1 MKEIFEGLA
10 GKLAGVWKS
19 VFVAHAKICIIT
31 GAVAVSGTAATVT
44 GVEYTKHN
52 NSKNVVQAQETEQET
67 DSDTSRLDKLNK
79 ILSETQKETEG
90 GTEAETEENSD
101 SAEELESLM
110 EEALS
115 SDDTTSE
122 ELSQIIE
129 AVADSGAVPVV
140 VKDMEE
146 LDIVEDNSSEPS
158 REDAEV
164 ADSGSEDTSSSDQIY
179 EVNQLVYGIDV
190 SRWQGDIDWSKV
202 AADGITFAMIKCGGG
217 DDGLYE
223 DRKFKQN
230 IQGALANG
238 IQVGIYFYSGATDAK
253 TAYDEAS
260 FCINLIKD
268 YQITYPVAFDWELNS
283 GDYDEV
289 TQACETFCNVVKS
302 YGYQPMVYTN
312 RNRWYSSFDGEKL
325 ANKFKVWM
333 ACYWS
338 EYYYTSTRW
347 KYGDDLASF
356 KWHYDMWQYG
366 VTDTVDGIDG
376 YVDMNIAFFGYAN
389 YKVNGAQDAA
399 LTVTN
404 TNITRYLGHDSGKLN
419 AEVDFMAGVKGV
431 NSIGYE
437 MDVDY
442 DIIDSSG
449 NSVDEE
455 DALSQPG
462 RYTVRYSFKDPK
474 SGNISKDAVLN
485 IVDVT
490 AKLVTP
496 DINVQAD
503 ASGRLPAGFSFV
515 NGVSGTNSLYENATL
530 TQYEVVRKNIATGEE
545 TTMSPEQALANVYG
559 AKNYTY
565 SVVYYFDVPK
575 DGTVKQTA
583 QMTVVVKESETEKE
597 TQKETES
604 ESQQE
609 TESESQKQTES
620 VSESQAE
627 TKGLSAASKKQSTSE
642 ETTFNNK

>member
-1 MKEIFEGLA
+1 MKGFIEGLA
-10 GKLAGVWKS
+10 GKLAVVWKS

-44 GVEYTKHN
+44 GVEYVKHN
-52 NSKNVVQAQETEQET
+52 NTKNVVQAQETEHESET
-67 DSDTSRLDKLNK
+67 ETESERLDKLNK
-79 ILSETQKETEG
+79 ILAETQEET
-90 GTEAETEENSD
+90 AEEES
-101 SAEELESLM
+101 SSVEELESLM

-122 ELSQIIE
+122 ELNQIIE
-129 AVADSGAVPVV
+129 AVADSGAGPVA
-140 VKDMEE
+140 VKDIEE
-146 LDIVEDNSSEPS
+146 LEVVEDNSSEPS

-164 ADSGSEDTSSSDQIY
+164 SDSGTEDTSSSDQIY

-268 YQITYPVAFDWELNS
+268 YQITYPVAFDWELKT
-283 GDYDEV
+283 GDYDQV

-302 YGYQPMVYTN
+302 YGYQPMVYSN
-312 RNRWYSSFDGEKL
+312 RNRWYDNFDGEKL
-325 ANKFKVWM
+325 AGKFKVWM

-347 KYGDDLASF
+347 AYGDDLASF

-404 TNITRYLGHDSGKLN
+404 TNITRYLGHDSEKLN
-419 AEVDFMAGVKGV
+419 EGVDFMSGVKGV

-442 DIIDSSG
+442 DIINSSG

-474 SGNISKDAVLN
+474 SGNITKDAVLN

-503 ASGRLPAGFSFV
+503 DSCRLPAGFSFI
-515 NGVSGTNSLYENATL
+515 NGVSGTNSLSENATL
-530 TQYEVVRKNIATGEE
+530 TRYEVIRRNIATGEE
-545 TTMSPEQALANVYG
+545 TTMSPEQALTNVYDV
-559 AKNYTY
+559 KNYTY

-583 QMTVVVKESETEKE
+583 VMTVIAKETETEKE
-597 TQKETES
+597 TQKETE
-604 ESQQE
+604 
-609 TESESQKQTES
+609 TESQTES
-620 VSESQAE
+620 VSESQTE
-627 TKGLSAASKKQSTSE
+627 TRKLSVAAKKQETTE
-642 ETTFNNK
+642 ETVINNK

>member
-1 MKEIFEGLA
+1 MKGFIEGLA
-10 GKLAGVWKS
+10 GKLAVVWKS

-44 GVEYTKHN
+44 GVEYVKHN
-52 NSKNVVQAQETEQET
+52 NTKNVVQAQETEHESET
-67 DSDTSRLDKLNK
+67 ETESEKLDKLNK
-79 ILSETQKETEG
+79 ILAETQEET
-90 GTEAETEENSD
+90 AEEENS
-101 SAEELESLM
+101 SVEELESLM

-122 ELSQIIE
+122 ELNQIIE
-129 AVADSGAVPVV
+129 AVADSGAGPVA
-140 VKDMEE
+140 VKDIEE
-146 LDIVEDNSSEPS
+146 LEVVEDNSSEPS

-164 ADSGSEDTSSSDQIY
+164 SDSGTEETSSSDQIY

-268 YQITYPVAFDWELNS
+268 YQITYPVAFDWELD
-283 GDYDEV
+283 GDYNLV
-289 TQACETFCNVVKS
+289 TEACETFCNVIKS
-302 YGYQPMVYTN
+302 YGYQPMVYSN
-312 RNRWYSSFDGEKL
+312 RNRWYNNFNGEKL
-325 ANKFKVWM
+325 SNKFKVWM
-333 ACYWS
+333 AAYWS

-347 KYGDDLASF
+347 TYGDDLASF

-404 TNITRYLGHDSGKLN
+404 TNITRYLGHDSEKLN
-419 AEVDFMAGVKGV
+419 EGVDFMSGVKGV

-442 DIIDSSG
+442 DIINSSG

-474 SGNISKDAVLN
+474 SGNITKDAVLN

-503 ASGRLPAGFSFV
+503 DSGRLPAGFSFI
-515 NGVSGTNSLYENATL
+515 NGVSGTNSLSENATL
-530 TQYEVVRKNIATGEE
+530 TRYEVIRRNIATGEE
-545 TTMSPEQALANVYG
+545 TTMSPEQALVNVYDV
-559 AKNYTY
+559 KNYTY

-583 QMTVVVKESETEKE
+583 VMTVIAKEKETEKE
-597 TQKETES
+597 TQKETQKET
-604 ESQQE
+604 E
-609 TESESQKQTES
+609 TESQTETRKLS
-620 VSESQAE
+620 V
-627 TKGLSAASKKQSTSE
+627 AAKKQETTE
-642 ETTFNNK
+642 ETVINNK

>member
-1 MKEIFEGLA
+1 MKELLEGLA
-10 GKLAGVWKS
+10 GKLAGVGKS

-31 GAVAVSGTAATVT
+31 GAVAVSGTAATVA
-44 GVEYTKHN
+44 GVEYVKHN
-52 NSKNVVQAQETEQET
+52 NTNNVVQAQETEHESET
-67 DSDTSRLDKLNK
+67 ETESERLDKLNK
-79 ILSETQKETEG
+79 ILAETQEET
-90 GTEAETEENSD
+90 AEEESS

-122 ELSQIIE
+122 ELNQIIE
-129 AVADSGAVPVV
+129 AVADSGAGPVA
-140 VKDMEE
+140 VKDIEE
-146 LDIVEDNSSEPS
+146 LEVVEDNSSEPS

-164 ADSGSEDTSSSDQIY
+164 SDSGTEETSSSDQIY

-268 YQITYPVAFDWELNS
+268 YQITYPVAFDWELD
-283 GDYDEV
+283 GDYNSV
-289 TQACETFCNVVKS
+289 TEACETFCNVIKS
-302 YGYQPMVYTN
+302 YGYQPMVYSN
-312 RNRWYSSFDGEKL
+312 RNRWYNNFNGEKL
-325 ANKFKVWM
+325 SNKFKVWM
-333 ACYWS
+333 AAYWS

-347 KYGDDLASF
+347 TYGDDLASF

-404 TNITRYLGHDSGKLN
+404 TNITRYLGHDSEKLN
-419 AEVDFMAGVKGV
+419 EGVDFMSGVKGV

-442 DIIDSSG
+442 DIINSSG

-474 SGNISKDAVLN
+474 SGNITKDAVLN

-496 DINVQAD
+496 DINVQSD
-503 ASGRLPAGFSFV
+503 VSGRLPAGFSFV
-515 NGVSGTNSLYENATL
+515 NGVSGTNSLSENATL
-530 TQYEVVRKNIATGEE
+530 TQYEVIKRNIATGEE
-545 TTMSPEQALANVYG
+545 ITMSPEQALANVYDV
-559 AKNYTY
+559 KNYTY

-583 QMTVVVKESETEKE
+583 VMTVIVKETETEKE
-597 TQKETES
+597 TQKETET
-604 ESQQE
+604 ESQ
-609 TESESQKQTES
+609 TEY
-620 VSESQAE
+620 VSESQTE
-627 TKGLSAASKKQSTSE
+627 TRKLSVAAKKQETTE
-642 ETTFNNK
+642 ETVINNK

>member
-1 MKEIFEGLA
+1 MKELLEGLA
-10 GKLAGVWKS
+10 GKLAGVGKS

-44 GVEYTKHN
+44 GVEYVKHN
-52 NSKNVVQAQETEQET
+52 NTKNVVQAQETEHESET
-67 DSDTSRLDKLNK
+67 ETESERLDKLNK
-79 ILSETQKETEG
+79 ILVETQEET
-90 GTEAETEENSD
+90 AEEES
-101 SAEELESLM
+101 SSVEELESLM

-122 ELSQIIE
+122 ELNQIIE
-129 AVADSGAVPVV
+129 AVADSGAGPVA
-140 VKDMEE
+140 VKDIEE
-146 LDIVEDNSSEPS
+146 LEVVEDNSSEPS
-158 REDAEV
+158 REDTEV
-164 ADSGSEDTSSSDQIY
+164 SDSGTEETSSSDQIY

-268 YQITYPVAFDWELNS
+268 YQITYPVAFDWELD
-283 GDYDEV
+283 GDYNSV
-289 TQACETFCNVVKS
+289 TEACETFCNVVKS
-302 YGYQPMVYTN
+302 YGYQPMVYSN
-312 RNRWYSSFDGEKL
+312 RNRWYNNFNGEKL
-325 ANKFKVWM
+325 SNKFKVWM
-333 ACYWS
+333 AAYWS

-347 KYGDDLASF
+347 TYGDDLASF

-389 YKVNGAQDAA
+389 YKVNGAQDAT
-399 LTVTN
+399 LTVQN

-419 AEVDFMAGVKGV
+419 EGVDFMSGVKGV

-455 DALSQPG
+455 DALSQPD

-474 SGNISKDAVLN
+474 SGNITKDAVLN

-496 DINVQAD
+496 DINVQSD

-515 NGVSGTNSLYENATL
+515 NGVSGTNSLSENATL
-530 TQYEVVRKNIATGEE
+530 TQYEVIKRNIATGEE
-545 TTMSPEQALANVYG
+545 ITLSPEQALANVYDV
-559 AKNYTY
+559 KNYTY

-575 DGTVKQTA
+575 DGIVKQTA
-583 QMTVVVKESETEKE
+583 VMTVIAKKTETETE

-604 ESQQE
+604 ESQTETIRLSVAAKKQE
-609 TESESQKQTES
+609 TT
-620 VSESQAE
+620 
-627 TKGLSAASKKQSTSE
+627 E
-642 ETTFNNK
+642 ETVINNK

>member
-1 MKEIFEGLA
+1 MKGFIEGLA
-10 GKLAGVWKS
+10 GKLAVVWKS

-44 GVEYTKHN
+44 GVEYVKHN
-52 NSKNVVQAQETEQET
+52 NTKNVVQAQETEHESET
-67 DSDTSRLDKLNK
+67 ETESERLDKLNK
-79 ILSETQKETEG
+79 ILAETQEET
-90 GTEAETEENSD
+90 AEEES
-101 SAEELESLM
+101 SSVEELESLM

-122 ELSQIIE
+122 ELNQIIE
-129 AVADSGAVPVV
+129 AVADSGAGPVA
-140 VKDMEE
+140 VKDIEE
-146 LDIVEDNSSEPS
+146 LEVVEDNSSEPS

-164 ADSGSEDTSSSDQIY
+164 SDSGTEETSSSDQIY

-268 YQITYPVAFDWELNS
+268 YQITYPVAFDWELD
-283 GDYDEV
+283 GDYNSV
-289 TQACETFCNVVKS
+289 TEACETFCNVIKS
-302 YGYQPMVYTN
+302 YGYQPMVYSN
-312 RNRWYSSFDGEKL
+312 RNRWYNNFNGEKL
-325 ANKFKVWM
+325 SNKFKVWM
-333 ACYWS
+333 AAYWS

-347 KYGDDLASF
+347 TYGDDLASF

-389 YKVNGAQDAA
+389 YKVNGAQDAT
-399 LTVTN
+399 LTVQN

-419 AEVDFMAGVKGV
+419 EGVDFMSGVKGV

-442 DIIDSSG
+442 DIINSSG

-474 SGNISKDAVLN
+474 SGDITKDAVLN

-503 ASGRLPAGFSFV
+503 DSGRLPAGFSFI
-515 NGVSGTNSLYENATL
+515 NGVSGTNSLSENATL
-530 TQYEVVRKNIATGEE
+530 TRYEVIRRNIATGEE
-545 TTMSPEQALANVYG
+545 TTMSPEQALTNVYDV
-559 AKNYTY
+559 KNYTY

-583 QMTVVVKESETEKE
+583 VMTVIAKEAETEKE
-597 TQKETES
+597 SQTETEN
-604 ESQQE
+604 
-609 TESESQKQTES
+609 
-620 VSESQAE
+620 VSQAE
-627 TKGLSAASKKQSTSE
+627 TRKLSVAAKKQETTE
-642 ETTFNNK
+642 ETVINNK

>member
-1 MKEIFEGLA
+1 MKELLEGLA
-10 GKLAGVWKS
+10 GKLAGVGKS

-44 GVEYTKHN
+44 GVEYVKHN
-52 NSKNVVQAQETEQET
+52 NTKNVVQAQETERET
-67 DSDTSRLDKLNK
+67 ETETESERLDKLNK
-79 ILSETQKETEG
+79 ILAETQEET
-90 GTEAETEENSD
+90 AEEESS

-122 ELSQIIE
+122 ELNQIIE
-129 AVADSGAVPVV
+129 AVADSGAGPVA
-140 VKDMEE
+140 VKDIEE
-146 LDIVEDNSSEPS
+146 LEVVEDNSSEPS

-164 ADSGSEDTSSSDQIY
+164 TDSGTEETSSSDQIY

-268 YQITYPVAFDWELNS
+268 YQITYPVAFDWELD
-283 GDYDEV
+283 GDYNSV
-289 TQACETFCNVVKS
+289 TEACETFCNVIKS
-302 YGYQPMVYTN
+302 YGYQPMVYSN
-312 RNRWYSSFDGEKL
+312 RNRWYNNFNGEKL
-325 ANKFKVWM
+325 SNKFKVWM
-333 ACYWS
+333 AAYWS

-347 KYGDDLASF
+347 TYGDDLASF

-389 YKVNGAQDAA
+389 YKVNGAQDAT
-399 LTVTN
+399 LTVQN

-419 AEVDFMAGVKGV
+419 EGVDFMSGVKGV

-474 SGNISKDAVLN
+474 SGNITKDAVLN

-496 DINVQAD
+496 DINVQSD

-515 NGVSGTNSLYENATL
+515 NGVSGTNSLSENATL
-530 TQYEVVRKNIATGEE
+530 TQYEVIKRNIATGEE
-545 TTMSPEQALANVYG
+545 ITMSPEQALSNVYDV
-559 AKNYTY
+559 KNYTY

-583 QMTVVVKESETEKE
+583 VMTVIAKETETEKE
-597 TQKETES
+597 SQTETEN
-604 ESQQE
+604 
-609 TESESQKQTES
+609 
-620 VSESQAE
+620 VSQAE
-627 TKGLSAASKKQSTSE
+627 TRKLSVAAKKQETTE
-642 ETTFNNK
+642 ETVINNK

>member
-1 MKEIFEGLA
+1 MKELLEGLA
-10 GKLAGVWKS
+10 GKLAGVGKS

-44 GVEYTKHN
+44 GVEYVKHN
-52 NSKNVVQAQETEQET
+52 NTKNVVQAQETEHET
-67 DSDTSRLDKLNK
+67 ETETESERLDKLNK
-79 ILSETQKETEG
+79 ILAETQEET
-90 GTEAETEENSD
+90 AEEESS

-122 ELSQIIE
+122 ELNQIIE
-129 AVADSGAVPVV
+129 AVADSGAGPVA
-140 VKDMEE
+140 VKDIEE
-146 LDIVEDNSSEPS
+146 LEVVEDNSSEPS
-158 REDAEV
+158 REDTEV
-164 ADSGSEDTSSSDQIY
+164 SDSGTEETSSSDQIY

-268 YQITYPVAFDWELNS
+268 YQITYPVAFDWELD
-283 GDYDEV
+283 GDYNSV
-289 TQACETFCNVVKS
+289 TEACETFCNVVKS
-302 YGYQPMVYTN
+302 YGYQPMVYSN
-312 RNRWYSSFDGEKL
+312 RNRWYNNFNGEKL
-325 ANKFKVWM
+325 SNKFKVWM
-333 ACYWS
+333 AAYWS

-347 KYGDDLASF
+347 TYGDDLASF

-389 YKVNGAQDAA
+389 YKVNGAQDAT
-399 LTVTN
+399 LTVQN

-419 AEVDFMAGVKGV
+419 EGVDFMSGVKGV

-474 SGNISKDAVLN
+474 SGNITKDAVLN

-496 DINVQAD
+496 DINVQSD

-515 NGVSGTNSLYENATL
+515 NGVSGTNSLSENATL
-530 TQYEVVRKNIATGEE
+530 TQYEVIKRNIATGEE
-545 TTMSPEQALANVYG
+545 ITLSPEQALANVYDV
-559 AKNYTY
+559 KNYTY

-575 DGTVKQTA
+575 DGIVKQTA
-583 QMTVVVKESETEKE
+583 VMTVIVKETE

-604 ESQQE
+604 ESQTETIRLSVAAKKQE
-609 TESESQKQTES
+609 TT
-620 VSESQAE
+620 
-627 TKGLSAASKKQSTSE
+627 E
-642 ETTFNNK
+642 ETVINNK

>member
-1 MKEIFEGLA
+1 MKELLEGLA
-10 GKLAGVWKS
+10 GKLAGVGKS

-44 GVEYTKHN
+44 GVEYVKHN
-52 NSKNVVQAQETEQET
+52 NTKNVVQAQETEHET
-67 DSDTSRLDKLNK
+67 ETETESERLDKLNK
-79 ILSETQKETEG
+79 ILAETQEET
-90 GTEAETEENSD
+90 AEEESS

-122 ELSQIIE
+122 ELNQIIE
-129 AVADSGAVPVV
+129 AVADSGAGPVA
-140 VKDMEE
+140 VKDIEE
-146 LDIVEDNSSEPS
+146 LEVVEDNSSEPS
-158 REDAEV
+158 REDTEV
-164 ADSGSEDTSSSDQIY
+164 SDSGTEETSSSDQIY

-268 YQITYPVAFDWELNS
+268 YQITYPVAFDWELD
-283 GDYDEV
+283 GDYNSV
-289 TQACETFCNVVKS
+289 TEACETFCNVVKS
-302 YGYQPMVYTN
+302 YGYQPMVYSN
-312 RNRWYSSFDGEKL
+312 RNRWYNNFNGEKL
-325 ANKFKVWM
+325 SNKFKVWM
-333 ACYWS
+333 AAYWS

-347 KYGDDLASF
+347 TYGDDLASF

-389 YKVNGAQDAA
+389 YKVNGAQDAT
-399 LTVTN
+399 LTVQN

-419 AEVDFMAGVKGV
+419 EGVDFMSGVKGV

-437 MDVDY
+437 VDVDY

-455 DALSQPG
+455 DALSQSG

-474 SGNISKDAVLN
+474 SGNITKDAVLN

-503 ASGRLPAGFSFV
+503 DSGRLPAGFSFI
-515 NGVSGTNSLYENATL
+515 NGVSGTNSLSENATL
-530 TQYEVVRKNIATGEE
+530 TRYEVIRRNIATGEE
-545 TTMSPEQALANVYG
+545 TTMSPEQALVNVYDV
-559 AKNYTY
+559 KNYTY

-583 QMTVVVKESETEKE
+583 VMTVIAKETETEKEKE
-597 TQKETES
+597 TQKETET
-604 ESQQE
+604 ESQTETRKLSVAAKKQE
-609 TESESQKQTES
+609 TT
-620 VSESQAE
+620 
-627 TKGLSAASKKQSTSE
+627 E
-642 ETTFNNK
+642 ETVINNK

>member
-1 MKEIFEGLA
+1 MKELLEGLA
-10 GKLAGVWKS
+10 GKLAGVGKS

-44 GVEYTKHN
+44 GVEYVKHN
-52 NSKNVVQAQETEQET
+52 NTKNVVQAQETEHESET
-67 DSDTSRLDKLNK
+67 ETETESERLDKLNK
-79 ILSETQKETEG
+79 ILAETQEET
-90 GTEAETEENSD
+90 AEEES
-101 SAEELESLM
+101 SSVEELESLM

-122 ELSQIIE
+122 ELNQIIE
-129 AVADSGAVPVV
+129 AVADSGAGPVA
-140 VKDMEE
+140 VKDIEE
-146 LDIVEDNSSEPS
+146 LEVVEDNSSEPS

-164 ADSGSEDTSSSDQIY
+164 SDSGTEETSSSNQIY

-268 YQITYPVAFDWELNS
+268 YQITYPVAFDWELD
-283 GDYDEV
+283 GDYNSV
-289 TQACETFCNVVKS
+289 TEACETFCNVIKS
-302 YGYQPMVYTN
+302 YGYQPMVYSN
-312 RNRWYSSFDGEKL
+312 RNRWYNNFNGEKL
-325 ANKFKVWM
+325 SNKFKVWM
-333 ACYWS
+333 AAYWS

-347 KYGDDLASF
+347 TYGDDLASF

-389 YKVNGAQDAA
+389 YKVNGAQDAT
-399 LTVTN
+399 LTVQN
-404 TNITRYLGHDSGKLN
+404 TNITRYLGHDSEKLN
-419 AEVDFMAGVKGV
+419 EGVDFMSGVKGV

-474 SGNISKDAVLN
+474 SGNITKDAVLN

-503 ASGRLPAGFSFV
+503 ASGRLPAGFSFI
-515 NGVSGTNSLYENATL
+515 NGVSGTNSLSENATL
-530 TQYEVVRKNIATGEE
+530 TRYEVIKRNIATGEE
-545 TTMSPEQALANVYG
+545 TTMSPEQALANVYDV
-559 AKNYTY
+559 KNYTY

-583 QMTVVVKESETEKE
+583 VMTVIVKETEKEKE
-597 TQKETES
+597 TQKET
-604 ESQQE
+604 
-609 TESESQKQTES
+609 T
-620 VSESQAE
+620 
-627 TKGLSAASKKQSTSE
+627 E
-642 ETTFNNK
+642 ETVINNK

>member
-1 MKEIFEGLA
+1 MKELLEGLA
-10 GKLAGVWKS
+10 GKLAGVGKS

-44 GVEYTKHN
+44 GVEYVKHN
-52 NSKNVVQAQETEQET
+52 NTKNVVQAQETEHESET
-67 DSDTSRLDKLNK
+67 ETESERLDKLNK
-79 ILSETQKETEG
+79 ILVETQEET
-90 GTEAETEENSD
+90 AEEES
-101 SAEELESLM
+101 SSVEELESLM

-122 ELSQIIE
+122 ELNQIIE
-129 AVADSGAVPVV
+129 AVADSGTGPVA
-140 VKDMEE
+140 VKDIEE
-146 LDIVEDNSSEPS
+146 LEVVEDNSSEPS

-164 ADSGSEDTSSSDQIY
+164 SDSGTEDTSSSDQIY

-268 YQITYPVAFDWELNS
+268 YQITYPVAFDWELD
-283 GDYDEV
+283 GDYNSV
-289 TQACETFCNVVKS
+289 TEACETFCNVIKS
-302 YGYQPMVYTN
+302 YGYQPMVYSN
-312 RNRWYSSFDGEKL
+312 RNRWYNNFNGEKL
-325 ANKFKVWM
+325 SNKFKVWM
-333 ACYWS
+333 AAYWS

-347 KYGDDLASF
+347 TYGDDLASF

-389 YKVNGAQDAA
+389 YKVNGAQDAT
-399 LTVTN
+399 LTVQN
-404 TNITRYLGHDSGKLN
+404 TNITRYLGHDSEKLN
-419 AEVDFMAGVKGV
+419 EGVDFMSGVKGV

-437 MDVDY
+437 VDVDY

-474 SGNISKDAVLN
+474 SGNITKDAVLN

-503 ASGRLPAGFSFV
+503 DSGRLPAGFSFI
-515 NGVSGTNSLYENATL
+515 NGVSGTNSLSENATL
-530 TQYEVVRKNIATGEE
+530 TRYEVIRRNIATGEE
-545 TTMSPEQALANVYG
+545 TTMSPEQALVNVYDV
-559 AKNYTY
+559 KNYTY

-583 QMTVVVKESETEKE
+583 VMTVIAKETETEKE
-597 TQKETES
+597 TQKETET
-604 ESQQE
+604 ESQTETRKLSVAAKKQE
-609 TESESQKQTES
+609 TT
-620 VSESQAE
+620 
-627 TKGLSAASKKQSTSE
+627 E
-642 ETTFNNK
+642 ETVINNK

>member
-1 MKEIFEGLA
+1 MKELLEGLA
-10 GKLAGVWKS
+10 GKLAGVGKS

-44 GVEYTKHN
+44 GVEYVKHN
-52 NSKNVVQAQETEQET
+52 NTKNVVQAQETEHESET
-67 DSDTSRLDKLNK
+67 ETESERLDKLNK
-79 ILSETQKETEG
+79 ILVETQEET
-90 GTEAETEENSD
+90 AEEES
-101 SAEELESLM
+101 SSVEELESLM

-122 ELSQIIE
+122 ELNQIIE
-129 AVADSGAVPVV
+129 AVADSGTGPVA
-140 VKDMEE
+140 VKDIEE
-146 LDIVEDNSSEPS
+146 LEVVEDNSSEPS

-164 ADSGSEDTSSSDQIY
+164 SDSGTEDTSSSDQIY

-268 YQITYPVAFDWELNS
+268 YQITYPVAFDWELKT
-283 GDYDEV
+283 GDYDQV

-302 YGYQPMVYTN
+302 YGYQPMVYSN
-312 RNRWYSSFDGEKL
+312 RNRWYDNFDGEKL
-325 ANKFKVWM
+325 AGKFKVWM

-347 KYGDDLASF
+347 AYGDDLASF

-419 AEVDFMAGVKGV
+419 EGVDFMSGVKGV

-437 MDVDY
+437 VDVDY

-462 RYTVRYSFKDPK
+462 GYTVRYSFKDPK
-474 SGNISKDAVLN
+474 SGNITKDAVLN

-503 ASGRLPAGFSFV
+503 DSGRLPAGFSFI
-515 NGVSGTNSLYENATL
+515 NGVSGTNSLSENATL
-530 TQYEVVRKNIATGEE
+530 TRYEVIRRNIATGEE
-545 TTMSPEQALANVYG
+545 TTMSPEQALVNVYDV
-559 AKNYTY
+559 KNYTY

-583 QMTVVVKESETEKE
+583 VMTVIAKETETEKE
-597 TQKETES
+597 TQKETET
-604 ESQQE
+604 ESQTETRKLSVAAKKQE
-609 TESESQKQTES
+609 TT
-620 VSESQAE
+620 
-627 TKGLSAASKKQSTSE
+627 E
-642 ETTFNNK
+642 ETVINNK

>member
-1 MKEIFEGLA
+1 MKELLEGLA
-10 GKLAGVWKS
+10 GKLAGVGKS

-44 GVEYTKHN
+44 GVEYVKHN
-52 NSKNVVQAQETEQET
+52 NTKNVVQAQETEHESET
-67 DSDTSRLDKLNK
+67 ETESERLDKLNK
-79 ILSETQKETEG
+79 ILVETQEET
-90 GTEAETEENSD
+90 AEEES
-101 SAEELESLM
+101 SSVEELESLM

-122 ELSQIIE
+122 ELNQIIE
-129 AVADSGAVPVV
+129 AVADSGAGPVA
-140 VKDMEE
+140 VKDIEE
-146 LDIVEDNSSEPS
+146 LEVVEDNSSEPS

-164 ADSGSEDTSSSDQIY
+164 SDSGTEDTSSSDQIY

-268 YQITYPVAFDWELNS
+268 YQITYPVAFDWELD
-283 GDYDEV
+283 GDYNSV
-289 TQACETFCNVVKS
+289 TEACETFCNVVKS
-302 YGYQPMVYTN
+302 YGYQPMVYSN
-312 RNRWYSSFDGEKL
+312 RNRWYNNFNGEKL
-325 ANKFKVWM
+325 SNKFKVWM
-333 ACYWS
+333 AAYWS

-347 KYGDDLASF
+347 TYGDDLASF

-389 YKVNGAQDAA
+389 YKVNGAQDAT
-399 LTVTN
+399 LTVQN

-419 AEVDFMAGVKGV
+419 EGVDFMSGVKGV

-437 MDVDY
+437 VDVDY

-455 DALSQPG
+455 DALSQSG

-474 SGNISKDAVLN
+474 SGNITKDAVLN

-503 ASGRLPAGFSFV
+503 DSGRLPAGFSFI
-515 NGVSGTNSLYENATL
+515 NGVSGTNSLSENATL
-530 TQYEVVRKNIATGEE
+530 TRYEVIRRNIATGEE
-545 TTMSPEQALANVYG
+545 TTMSPEQALVNVYDV
-559 AKNYTY
+559 KNYTY

-583 QMTVVVKESETEKE
+583 VMTVIAKETETEKEKE
-597 TQKETES
+597 TQKETET
-604 ESQQE
+604 ESQTETRKLSVAAKKQE
-609 TESESQKQTES
+609 TT
-620 VSESQAE
+620 
-627 TKGLSAASKKQSTSE
+627 E
-642 ETTFNNK
+642 ETVINNK

>member
-1 MKEIFEGLA
+1 MKELLESLS

-31 GAVAVSGTAATVT
+31 GAVAVSGTSATVA
-44 GVEYTKHN
+44 GVEYVKHN
-52 NSKNVVQAQETEQET
+52 NTNNVVQAQETEHESET
-67 DSDTSRLDKLNK
+67 ETESERLDKLNK
-79 ILSETQKETEG
+79 ILAETQEET
-90 GTEAETEENSD
+90 AEEESS

-122 ELSQIIE
+122 ELNQIIE
-129 AVADSGAVPVV
+129 AVADSGAGPVA
-140 VKDMEE
+140 VKDIEE
-146 LDIVEDNSSEPS
+146 LEVVEDNSSEPS

-164 ADSGSEDTSSSDQIY
+164 SDSGTEETSSSDQIY

-302 YGYQPMVYTN
+302 YGYQPMVYSN

-325 ANKFKVWM
+325 AGKFKVWM

-347 KYGDDLASF
+347 AYGDDLASF

-419 AEVDFMAGVKGV
+419 EGVDFMSGVKGV

-442 DIIDSSG
+442 DIINSSG
-449 NSVDEE
+449 NSFDEE

-474 SGNISKDAVLN
+474 SGNITKDAVLN

-496 DINVQAD
+496 DINVQSD

-515 NGVSGTNSLYENATL
+515 NGVSGTNSLSENATL
-530 TQYEVVRKNIATGEE
+530 TQYEVIKRNIATGEE
-545 TTMSPEQALANVYG
+545 ITMSPEQALANVYDV
-559 AKNYTY
+559 KNYTY

-583 QMTVVVKESETEKE
+583 VMTVIAKETEKE
-597 TQKETES
+597 TQKETE
-604 ESQQE
+604 
-609 TESESQKQTES
+609 TESQTES
-620 VSESQAE
+620 VSESQTE
-627 TKGLSAASKKQSTSE
+627 TESISQEETRKLSVAAKKQETTE
-642 ETTFNNK
+642 ETVINNK

>member
-1 MKEIFEGLA
+1 MKGFIEGLA
-10 GKLAGVWKS
+10 GKLAVVWKS

-44 GVEYTKHN
+44 GVEYVKHN
-52 NSKNVVQAQETEQET
+52 NTKNVVQAQETEHESET
-67 DSDTSRLDKLNK
+67 ETESERLDKLNK
-79 ILSETQKETEG
+79 ILAETQEET
-90 GTEAETEENSD
+90 AEEES
-101 SAEELESLM
+101 SSVEELESLM

-122 ELSQIIE
+122 ELNQIIE
-129 AVADSGAVPVV
+129 AVADSGAGPVA
-140 VKDMEE
+140 VKDIEE
-146 LDIVEDNSSEPS
+146 LEVVEDNSSEPS

-164 ADSGSEDTSSSDQIY
+164 SDSGTEETSSSDQIY

-268 YQITYPVAFDWELNS
+268 YQITYPVAFDWELD
-283 GDYDEV
+283 GDYNSV
-289 TQACETFCNVVKS
+289 TEACETFCNVIKS
-302 YGYQPMVYTN
+302 YGYQPMVYSN
-312 RNRWYSSFDGEKL
+312 RNRWYNNFNGEKL
-325 ANKFKVWM
+325 SNKFKVWM
-333 ACYWS
+333 AAYWS

-347 KYGDDLASF
+347 TYGDDLASF

-389 YKVNGAQDAA
+389 YKVNGAQDAT
-399 LTVTN
+399 LTVQN

-419 AEVDFMAGVKGV
+419 EGVDFMSGVKGV

-442 DIIDSSG
+442 DIINSSG

-474 SGNISKDAVLN
+474 SGDITKDAVLN

-503 ASGRLPAGFSFV
+503 DSGRLPAGFSFI
-515 NGVSGTNSLYENATL
+515 NGVSGTNSLSENATL
-530 TQYEVVRKNIATGEE
+530 TRYEVIRRNIATGEE
-545 TTMSPEQALANVYG
+545 TTMSPEQALTNVYDV
-559 AKNYTY
+559 KNYTY

-575 DGTVKQTA
+575 DGIVKQTA
-583 QMTVVVKESETEKE
+583 VMTVIAKEAETEKE
-597 TQKETES
+597 SQTETEN
-604 ESQQE
+604 
-609 TESESQKQTES
+609 
-620 VSESQAE
+620 VSQAE
-627 TKGLSAASKKQSTSE
+627 TRKLSVSAKKQETTE
-642 ETTFNNK
+642 ETVINNK

>member
-1 MKEIFEGLA
+1 MKELLEGLA
-10 GKLAGVWKS
+10 GKLAGVGKS

-31 GAVAVSGTAATVT
+31 GAVAVSGTAATVA
-44 GVEYTKHN
+44 GVEYVKHN
-52 NSKNVVQAQETEQET
+52 NTNNVVQAQETEHESET
-67 DSDTSRLDKLNK
+67 ETESERLDKLNK
-79 ILSETQKETEG
+79 ILAETQEET
-90 GTEAETEENSD
+90 AEEESS

-122 ELSQIIE
+122 ELNQIIE
-129 AVADSGAVPVV
+129 AVADSGAGPVA
-140 VKDMEE
+140 VKDIEE
-146 LDIVEDNSSEPS
+146 LEVVEDNSSEPS

-164 ADSGSEDTSSSDQIY
+164 SDSGTEETSSSDQIY

-268 YQITYPVAFDWELNS
+268 YQITYPVAFDWELD
-283 GDYDEV
+283 GDYNSV
-289 TQACETFCNVVKS
+289 TEACETFCNVIKS
-302 YGYQPMVYTN
+302 YGYQPMVYSN
-312 RNRWYSSFDGEKL
+312 RNRWYNNFNGEKL
-325 ANKFKVWM
+325 SNKFKVWM
-333 ACYWS
+333 AAYWS

-347 KYGDDLASF
+347 TYGDDLASF

-419 AEVDFMAGVKGV
+419 EGVDFMSGVKGV

-442 DIIDSSG
+442 DIINSSG

-474 SGNISKDAVLN
+474 SGDITKDAVLN

-503 ASGRLPAGFSFV
+503 DSGRLPAGFSFI
-515 NGVSGTNSLYENATL
+515 NGVSGTNSLSENATL
-530 TQYEVVRKNIATGEE
+530 TRYEVIRRNIATGEE
-545 TTMSPEQALANVYG
+545 TTMSPEQALTNVYDV
-559 AKNYTY
+559 KNYTY

-583 QMTVVVKESETEKE
+583 VMTVIAKEAETEKE
-597 TQKETES
+597 SQTETEN
-604 ESQQE
+604 
-609 TESESQKQTES
+609 
-620 VSESQAE
+620 VSQAE
-627 TKGLSAASKKQSTSE
+627 TRKLSVSAKKQETTE
-642 ETTFNNK
+642 ETVINNK

>member
-1 MKEIFEGLA
+1 MKELLEGLA
-10 GKLAGVWKS
+10 GKLAGVGKS

-44 GVEYTKHN
+44 GVEYVKHN
-52 NSKNVVQAQETEQET
+52 NTKNVVQAQETEHESET
-67 DSDTSRLDKLNK
+67 ETESERLDKLNK
-79 ILSETQKETEG
+79 ILVETQEET
-90 GTEAETEENSD
+90 AEEES
-101 SAEELESLM
+101 SSVEELESLM

-122 ELSQIIE
+122 ELNQIIE
-129 AVADSGAVPVV
+129 AVADSGAGPVA
-140 VKDMEE
+140 VKDIEE
-146 LDIVEDNSSEPS
+146 LEVVEDNSSEPS
-158 REDAEV
+158 REDTEV
-164 ADSGSEDTSSSDQIY
+164 SDSGTEETSSSDQIY

-268 YQITYPVAFDWELNS
+268 YQITYPVAFDWELD
-283 GDYDEV
+283 GDYNSV
-289 TQACETFCNVVKS
+289 TEACETFCNVVKS
-302 YGYQPMVYTN
+302 YGYQPMVYSN
-312 RNRWYSSFDGEKL
+312 RNRWYNNFNGEKL
-325 ANKFKVWM
+325 SNKFKVWM
-333 ACYWS
+333 AAYWS

-347 KYGDDLASF
+347 TYGDDLASF

-389 YKVNGAQDAA
+389 YKVNGAQDAT
-399 LTVTN
+399 LTVQN

-419 AEVDFMAGVKGV
+419 EGVDFMSGVKGV

-455 DALSQPG
+455 DALSQPD

-474 SGNISKDAVLN
+474 SGNITKDAVLN

-496 DINVQAD
+496 DINVQSD

-515 NGVSGTNSLYENATL
+515 NGVSGTNSLSENATL
-530 TQYEVVRKNIATGEE
+530 TQYEVIKRNIATGEE
-545 TTMSPEQALANVYG
+545 ITLSPEQALANVYDV
-559 AKNYTY
+559 KNYTY

-575 DGTVKQTA
+575 DGIVKQTA
-583 QMTVVVKESETEKE
+583 VMTVIAKETETETE

-604 ESQQE
+604 ESQTETIRLSVAAKKQE
-609 TESESQKQTES
+609 TT
-620 VSESQAE
+620 
-627 TKGLSAASKKQSTSE
+627 E
-642 ETTFNNK
+642 ETVINNK

>member
-1 MKEIFEGLA
+1 MKELLEGLA
-10 GKLAGVWKS
+10 GKLAGVGKS

-44 GVEYTKHN
+44 GVEYVKHN
-52 NSKNVVQAQETEQET
+52 NTKNVVQAQETEHESET
-67 DSDTSRLDKLNK
+67 ETESERLDKLNK
-79 ILSETQKETEG
+79 ILVETQEET
-90 GTEAETEENSD
+90 AEEES
-101 SAEELESLM
+101 SSVEELESLM

-122 ELSQIIE
+122 ELNQIIE
-129 AVADSGAVPVV
+129 AVADSGAGPVA
-140 VKDMEE
+140 VKDIEE
-146 LDIVEDNSSEPS
+146 LEVVEDNSSEPS

-164 ADSGSEDTSSSDQIY
+164 SDSGTEDTSSSDQIY

-268 YQITYPVAFDWELNS
+268 YQITYPVAFDWELKT
-283 GDYDEV
+283 GDYDQV
-289 TQACETFCNVVKS
+289 TQACETFCNVIKS
-302 YGYQPMVYTN
+302 YGYQPMVYSN
-312 RNRWYSSFDGEKL
+312 RNRWYNNFNGEKL
-325 ANKFKVWM
+325 SNKFKVWM
-333 ACYWS
+333 AAYWS

-347 KYGDDLASF
+347 TYGDDLASF

-389 YKVNGAQDAA
+389 YKVNGAQDAT
-399 LTVTN
+399 LTVQN

-419 AEVDFMAGVKGV
+419 EGVDFMSGVKGV

-437 MDVDY
+437 VDVDY

-474 SGNISKDAVLN
+474 SGNITKDAVLN

-503 ASGRLPAGFSFV
+503 DSGRLPAGFSFI
-515 NGVSGTNSLYENATL
+515 NGVSGTNSLSENATL
-530 TQYEVVRKNIATGEE
+530 TRYEVIRRNIATGEE
-545 TTMSPEQALANVYG
+545 TTMSPEQALVNVYDV
-559 AKNYTY
+559 KNYTY

-583 QMTVVVKESETEKE
+583 VMTVIAKETETEKE
-597 TQKETES
+597 TQKETET
-604 ESQQE
+604 ESQTETRKLSVAAKKQE
-609 TESESQKQTES
+609 TT
-620 VSESQAE
+620 
-627 TKGLSAASKKQSTSE
+627 E
-642 ETTFNNK
+642 ETVINNK

>member
-1 MKEIFEGLA
+1 MKELLEGLA

-44 GVEYTKHN
+44 GVEYVKHN
-52 NSKNVVQAQETEQET
+52 NTKNVVQAQETEHESET
-67 DSDTSRLDKLNK
+67 ETESERLDKLNK
-79 ILSETQKETEG
+79 ILAETQEET
-90 GTEAETEENSD
+90 AEEES
-101 SAEELESLM
+101 SSVEELESLM

-122 ELSQIIE
+122 ELNQIIE
-129 AVADSGAVPVV
+129 AVADSGAGPVA
-140 VKDMEE
+140 VKDIEE
-146 LDIVEDNSSEPS
+146 LEVVEDNSSEPS

-164 ADSGSEDTSSSDQIY
+164 SDSGTEETSSSDQIY

-268 YQITYPVAFDWELNS
+268 YQITYPVAFDWELKT
-283 GDYDEV
+283 GDYDQV

-302 YGYQPMVYTN
+302 YGYQPMVYSN
-312 RNRWYSSFDGEKL
+312 RNRWYDNFDGEKL
-325 ANKFKVWM
+325 AGKFKVWM

-347 KYGDDLASF
+347 AYGDDLASF

-399 LTVTN
+399 LTVKNKKLTA
-404 TNITRYLGHDSGKLN
+404 YYGYDSKKS
-419 AEVDFMAGVKGV
+419 ESDIDFLDGVKGI

-442 DIIDSSG
+442 EIINPDGDI
-449 NSVDEE
+449 VDEE
-455 DALSQPG
+455 TALSTHG
-462 RYTVRYSFKDPK
+462 KYTVKYSFKDPK
-474 SGNISKDAVLN
+474 SGTITSEAALN
-485 IVDVT
+485 VIEVT
-490 AKLVTP
+490 AKLITS
-496 DINVQAD
+496 DINITLD
-503 ASGRLPAGFSFV
+503 KSGKPASGFSFTK
-515 NGVSGTNSLYENATL
+515 GVSGTNSLSEDAKLTGFVVNKKDIASGEVTELSEEAALEEQYDFSKYE
-530 TQYEVVRKNIATGEE
+530 Y
-545 TTMSPEQALANVYG
+545 Y
-559 AKNYTY
+559 
-565 SVVYYFDVPK
+565 VVYSFEVPK
-575 DGTVKQTA
+575 DGTVTQNAAIKNPDSVTEAETATEAQT
-583 QMTVVVKESETEKE
+583 TE
-597 TQKETES
+597 
-604 ESQQE
+604 
-609 TESESQKQTES
+609 
-620 VSESQAE
+620 AE
-627 TKGLSAASKKQSTSE
+627 TKVQKSGQR
-642 ETTFNNK
+642 ETE

>member
-1 MKEIFEGLA
+1 MKGFIEGLA
-10 GKLAGVWKS
+10 GKLAVVWKS

-44 GVEYTKHN
+44 GVEYVKHN
-52 NSKNVVQAQETEQET
+52 NTKNVVQAQETEHESET
-67 DSDTSRLDKLNK
+67 ETESERLDKLNK
-79 ILSETQKETEG
+79 ILAETQEET
-90 GTEAETEENSD
+90 AEEES
-101 SAEELESLM
+101 SSVEELESLM

-122 ELSQIIE
+122 ELNQIIE
-129 AVADSGAVPVV
+129 AVADSGAGPVA
-140 VKDMEE
+140 VKDIEE
-146 LDIVEDNSSEPS
+146 LEVVEDNSSEPS

-164 ADSGSEDTSSSDQIY
+164 SDSGTEETSSSDQIY

-268 YQITYPVAFDWELNS
+268 YQITYPVAFDWELKT
-283 GDYDEV
+283 GDYDQV

-302 YGYQPMVYTN
+302 YGYQPMVYSN
-312 RNRWYSSFDGEKL
+312 RNRWYDNFDGEKL
-325 ANKFKVWM
+325 AGKFKVWM

-347 KYGDDLASF
+347 AYGDDLASF

-389 YKVNGAQDAA
+389 YKVNGAQDAT
-399 LTVTN
+399 LTVQN

-419 AEVDFMAGVKGV
+419 EGVDFMSGVKGV

-442 DIIDSSG
+442 DIINSSG

-474 SGNISKDAVLN
+474 SGDITKDAVLN

-503 ASGRLPAGFSFV
+503 DSGRLPAGFSFI
-515 NGVSGTNSLYENATL
+515 NGVSGTNSLSENATL
-530 TQYEVVRKNIATGEE
+530 TRYEVIRRNIATGEE
-545 TTMSPEQALANVYG
+545 TTMSPEQALTNVYDV
-559 AKNYTY
+559 KNYTY

-575 DGTVKQTA
+575 DGIVKQTA
-583 QMTVVVKESETEKE
+583 VMTVIAKEAETEKE
-597 TQKETES
+597 SQTETEN
-604 ESQQE
+604 
-609 TESESQKQTES
+609 
-620 VSESQAE
+620 VSQAE
-627 TKGLSAASKKQSTSE
+627 TRKLSVSAKKQETTE
-642 ETTFNNK
+642 ETVINNK

>member
-1 MKEIFEGLA
+1 MKELLEGLA
-10 GKLAGVWKS
+10 GKLAGVGKS

-44 GVEYTKHN
+44 GVEYVKHN
-52 NSKNVVQAQETEQET
+52 NTKNVVQAQETEHET
-67 DSDTSRLDKLNK
+67 ETETESERLDKLNK
-79 ILSETQKETEG
+79 ILAETQEET
-90 GTEAETEENSD
+90 AEEESS

-122 ELSQIIE
+122 ELNQIIE
-129 AVADSGAVPVV
+129 AVADSGAGPVA
-140 VKDMEE
+140 VKDIEE
-146 LDIVEDNSSEPS
+146 LEVVEDNSSEPS

-164 ADSGSEDTSSSDQIY
+164 TDSGTEETSSSDQIY

-268 YQITYPVAFDWELNS
+268 YQITYPVAFDWELD
-283 GDYDEV
+283 GDYNSV
-289 TQACETFCNVVKS
+289 TEACETFCNVVKS
-302 YGYQPMVYTN
+302 YGYQPMVYSN
-312 RNRWYSSFDGEKL
+312 RNRWYNNFNGEKL
-325 ANKFKVWM
+325 SNKFKVWM
-333 ACYWS
+333 AAYWS

-347 KYGDDLASF
+347 TYGDDLASF

-389 YKVNGAQDAA
+389 YKVNGAQDAT

-419 AEVDFMAGVKGV
+419 EGVDFMSGVKGV

-455 DALSQPG
+455 DALSQPD

-474 SGNISKDAVLN
+474 SGNITKDAVLN

-496 DINVQAD
+496 DINVQSD

-515 NGVSGTNSLYENATL
+515 NGVSGTNSLSENATL
-530 TQYEVVRKNIATGEE
+530 TQYEVIKRNIATGEE
-545 TTMSPEQALANVYG
+545 ITLSPEQALANVYDV
-559 AKNYTY
+559 KNYTY

-575 DGTVKQTA
+575 DGIVKQTA
-583 QMTVVVKESETEKE
+583 VMTVIAKETETETE

-604 ESQQE
+604 ESQTETRKLSVAAKKQE
-609 TESESQKQTES
+609 TT
-620 VSESQAE
+620 
-627 TKGLSAASKKQSTSE
+627 E
-642 ETTFNNK
+642 ETVINNK

>member
-1 MKEIFEGLA
+1 MKELLEGLA
-10 GKLAGVWKS
+10 GKLAGVGKS

-44 GVEYTKHN
+44 GVEYVKHN
-52 NSKNVVQAQETEQET
+52 NTKNVVQAQETERET
-67 DSDTSRLDKLNK
+67 ETETESERLDKLNK
-79 ILSETQKETEG
+79 ILAETQEET
-90 GTEAETEENSD
+90 AEEESS

-122 ELSQIIE
+122 ELNQIIE
-129 AVADSGAVPVV
+129 AVADSGAGPVA
-140 VKDMEE
+140 VKDIEE
-146 LDIVEDNSSEPS
+146 LEVVEDNSSEPS

-164 ADSGSEDTSSSDQIY
+164 SDSGTEETSSSDQIY

-268 YQITYPVAFDWELNS
+268 YQITYPVAFDWELD
-283 GDYDEV
+283 GDYNSV
-289 TQACETFCNVVKS
+289 TEACETFCNVVKS
-302 YGYQPMVYTN
+302 YGYQPMVYSN
-312 RNRWYSSFDGEKL
+312 RNRWYNNFNGEKL
-325 ANKFKVWM
+325 SNKFKVWM
-333 ACYWS
+333 AAYWS

-347 KYGDDLASF
+347 TYGDDLASF

-389 YKVNGAQDAA
+389 YKVNGAQDAT
-399 LTVTN
+399 LTVQN

-419 AEVDFMAGVKGV
+419 EGVDFMSGVKGV

-455 DALSQPG
+455 DALSQPD

-474 SGNISKDAVLN
+474 SGNITKDAVLN

-496 DINVQAD
+496 DINVQSD

-515 NGVSGTNSLYENATL
+515 NGVSGTNSLSENATL
-530 TQYEVVRKNIATGEE
+530 TQYEVIKRNIATGEE
-545 TTMSPEQALANVYG
+545 ITLSPEQALANVYDV
-559 AKNYTY
+559 KNYTY

-575 DGTVKQTA
+575 DGIVKQTA
-583 QMTVVVKESETEKE
+583 VMTVIVKETE

-604 ESQQE
+604 ESQTETIRLSVAAKKQE
-609 TESESQKQTES
+609 TT
-620 VSESQAE
+620 
-627 TKGLSAASKKQSTSE
+627 E
-642 ETTFNNK
+642 ETVINNK

>member
-1 MKEIFEGLA
+1 MKELLEGLA
-10 GKLAGVWKS
+10 GKLAGVGKS

-44 GVEYTKHN
+44 GVEYVKHN
-52 NSKNVVQAQETEQET
+52 NTKNVVQAQETERET
-67 DSDTSRLDKLNK
+67 ETETESERLDKLNK
-79 ILSETQKETEG
+79 ILAETQEET
-90 GTEAETEENSD
+90 AEEESS

-122 ELSQIIE
+122 ELNQIIE
-129 AVADSGAVPVV
+129 AVADSGAGPVA
-140 VKDMEE
+140 VKDIEE
-146 LDIVEDNSSEPS
+146 LEVVEDNSSEPS

-164 ADSGSEDTSSSDQIY
+164 SDSGTEETSSSDQIY

-268 YQITYPVAFDWELNS
+268 YQITYPVAFDWELD
-283 GDYDEV
+283 GDYNSV
-289 TQACETFCNVVKS
+289 TEACETFCNVVKS
-302 YGYQPMVYTN
+302 YGYQPMVYSN
-312 RNRWYSSFDGEKL
+312 RNRWYNNFNGEKL
-325 ANKFKVWM
+325 SNKFKVWM
-333 ACYWS
+333 AAYWS

-347 KYGDDLASF
+347 TYGDDLASF

-389 YKVNGAQDAA
+389 YKVNGAQDAT
-399 LTVTN
+399 LTVQN
-404 TNITRYLGHDSGKLN
+404 TNITRYLGHNSGKLN
-419 AEVDFMAGVKGV
+419 EGVDFMSGVKGV

-455 DALSQPG
+455 DALSQPD

-474 SGNISKDAVLN
+474 SGNITKDAVLN

-496 DINVQAD
+496 DINVQSD

-515 NGVSGTNSLYENATL
+515 NGVSGTNSLSENATL
-530 TQYEVVRKNIATGEE
+530 TQYEVIKRNIATGEE
-545 TTMSPEQALANVYG
+545 ITLSPEQALANVYDV
-559 AKNYTY
+559 KNYTY

-575 DGTVKQTA
+575 DGIVKQTA
-583 QMTVVVKESETEKE
+583 VMTVIVKETE

-604 ESQQE
+604 ESQTE
-609 TESESQKQTES
+609 TIRLS
-620 VSESQAE
+620 V
-627 TKGLSAASKKQSTSE
+627 AAKKQEATE
-642 ETTFNNK
+642 ETVINNK

>member
-1 MKEIFEGLA
+1 MKELLEGLA
-10 GKLAGVWKS
+10 GKLAGVGKS

-44 GVEYTKHN
+44 GVEYVKHN
-52 NSKNVVQAQETEQET
+52 NTKNVVQAQETEHESET
-67 DSDTSRLDKLNK
+67 ETESERLDKLNK
-79 ILSETQKETEG
+79 ILVETQEET
-90 GTEAETEENSD
+90 AEEES
-101 SAEELESLM
+101 SSVEELESLM

-122 ELSQIIE
+122 ELNQIIE
-129 AVADSGAVPVV
+129 AVADSGAGPVA
-140 VKDMEE
+140 VKDIEE
-146 LDIVEDNSSEPS
+146 LEVVEDNSSEPS

-164 ADSGSEDTSSSDQIY
+164 SDSGTEDTSSSDQIY

-268 YQITYPVAFDWELNS
+268 YQITYPVAFDWELKT
-283 GDYDEV
+283 GDYDQV

-302 YGYQPMVYTN
+302 YGYQPMVYSN
-312 RNRWYSSFDGEKL
+312 RNRWYDNFDGEKL
-325 ANKFKVWM
+325 AGKFKVWM

-347 KYGDDLASF
+347 AYGDDLASF

-419 AEVDFMAGVKGV
+419 EGVDFMSGVKGV

-437 MDVDY
+437 VDVDY

-474 SGNISKDAVLN
+474 SGNITKDAVLN

-503 ASGRLPAGFSFV
+503 DSGRLPAGFSFI
-515 NGVSGTNSLYENATL
+515 NGVSGTNSLSENATL
-530 TQYEVVRKNIATGEE
+530 TRYEVIRRNIATGEE
-545 TTMSPEQALANVYG
+545 TTMSPEQALVNVYDV
-559 AKNYTY
+559 KNYTY

-583 QMTVVVKESETEKE
+583 VMTVIAKETETEKE
-597 TQKETES
+597 TQKETE
-604 ESQQE
+604 
-609 TESESQKQTES
+609 TESQTES
-620 VSESQAE
+620 VSESQTE
-627 TKGLSAASKKQSTSE
+627 TRKLSVAAKKQETTE
-642 ETTFNNK
+642 ETVINNK

>member
-1 MKEIFEGLA
+1 MKGFIEGLA
-10 GKLAGVWKS
+10 GKLAVVWKS

-44 GVEYTKHN
+44 GVEYVKHN
-52 NSKNVVQAQETEQET
+52 NTKNVVQAQETEHESET
-67 DSDTSRLDKLNK
+67 ETESERLDKLNK
-79 ILSETQKETEG
+79 ILVETQEET
-90 GTEAETEENSD
+90 AEEES
-101 SAEELESLM
+101 SSVEELESLM

-122 ELSQIIE
+122 ELNQIIE
-129 AVADSGAVPVV
+129 AVADSGAGPVA
-140 VKDMEE
+140 VKDIEE
-146 LDIVEDNSSEPS
+146 LEVVEDNSSEPS

-164 ADSGSEDTSSSDQIY
+164 SDSGTEDTSSSDQIY

-268 YQITYPVAFDWELNS
+268 YQITYPVAFDWELKT
-283 GDYDEV
+283 GDYDQV

-302 YGYQPMVYTN
+302 YGYQPMVYSN
-312 RNRWYSSFDGEKL
+312 RNRWYDNFDGEKL
-325 ANKFKVWM
+325 AGKFKVWM

-347 KYGDDLASF
+347 AYGDDLASF

-389 YKVNGAQDAA
+389 YKVNGAQDAV

-419 AEVDFMAGVKGV
+419 EGVDFMSGVKGV

-437 MDVDY
+437 VDVDY

-474 SGNISKDAVLN
+474 YGNITKDAVLN

-503 ASGRLPAGFSFV
+503 DSGRLPAGFSFI
-515 NGVSGTNSLYENATL
+515 NGVSGTNSLSENATL
-530 TQYEVVRKNIATGEE
+530 TRYEVIRRNIATGEE
-545 TTMSPEQALANVYG
+545 TTMSPEQALVNVYDV
-559 AKNYTY
+559 KNYTY

-583 QMTVVVKESETEKE
+583 VMTVIAKETETEKE
-597 TQKETES
+597 TQKETET
-604 ESQQE
+604 ESQTETRKLSVAAKKQE
-609 TESESQKQTES
+609 TT
-620 VSESQAE
+620 
-627 TKGLSAASKKQSTSE
+627 E
-642 ETTFNNK
+642 ETVINNK

>member
-1 MKEIFEGLA
+1 MKGFIEGLA
-10 GKLAGVWKS
+10 GKLAVVWKS

-44 GVEYTKHN
+44 GVEYVKHN
-52 NSKNVVQAQETEQET
+52 NTKNVVQAQETEHESET
-67 DSDTSRLDKLNK
+67 ETESERLDKLNK
-79 ILSETQKETEG
+79 ILAETQEET
-90 GTEAETEENSD
+90 AEEES
-101 SAEELESLM
+101 SSVEELESLM

-122 ELSQIIE
+122 ELNQIIE
-129 AVADSGAVPVV
+129 AVADSGAGPVA
-140 VKDMEE
+140 VKDIEE
-146 LDIVEDNSSEPS
+146 LEVVEDNSSEPS

-164 ADSGSEDTSSSDQIY
+164 SDSGTEETSSSDQIY

-268 YQITYPVAFDWELNS
+268 YQITYPVAFDWELKT
-283 GDYDEV
+283 GDYDQV

-302 YGYQPMVYTN
+302 YGYQPMVYSN
-312 RNRWYSSFDGEKL
+312 RNRWYDNFDGEKL
-325 ANKFKVWM
+325 AGKFKVWM

-347 KYGDDLASF
+347 AYGDDLASF

-404 TNITRYLGHDSGKLN
+404 TNITRYLGHDSEKLN
-419 AEVDFMAGVKGV
+419 EGVDFMSGVKGV

-442 DIIDSSG
+442 DIINSSG

-474 SGNISKDAVLN
+474 SGNITKDAVLN

-503 ASGRLPAGFSFV
+503 DSGRLPAGFSFI
-515 NGVSGTNSLYENATL
+515 NGVSGTNSLSENATL
-530 TQYEVVRKNIATGEE
+530 TRYEVIRRNIATGEE
-545 TTMSPEQALANVYG
+545 TTMSSEQALVNVYDV
-559 AKNYTY
+559 KNYTY

-583 QMTVVVKESETEKE
+583 VMTVIAKEKETEKE
-597 TQKETES
+597 TQKETQKET
-604 ESQQE
+604 E
-609 TESESQKQTES
+609 TESQTES
-620 VSESQAE
+620 VSESQTETENVSQAE
-627 TKGLSAASKKQSTSE
+627 TRKLSVADKKQETTE
-642 ETTFNNK
+642 ETVINNK

>member
-1 MKEIFEGLA
+1 MKELLEGLA
-10 GKLAGVWKS
+10 GKLAGVGKS

-44 GVEYTKHN
+44 GVEYVKHN
-52 NSKNVVQAQETEQET
+52 NTKNVVQAQETEHESET
-67 DSDTSRLDKLNK
+67 ETESERLDKLNK
-79 ILSETQKETEG
+79 ILVETQEET
-90 GTEAETEENSD
+90 AEEES
-101 SAEELESLM
+101 SSVEELESLM

-122 ELSQIIE
+122 ELNQIIE
-129 AVADSGAVPVV
+129 AVADSGAGPVA
-140 VKDMEE
+140 VKDIEE
-146 LDIVEDNSSEPS
+146 LEVVEDNSSEPS

-164 ADSGSEDTSSSDQIY
+164 SDSGTEDTSSSDQIY

-268 YQITYPVAFDWELNS
+268 YQITYPVAFDWELKT
-283 GDYDEV
+283 GDYDQV

-302 YGYQPMVYTN
+302 YGYQPMVYSN
-312 RNRWYSSFDGEKL
+312 RNRWYDNFDGEKL
-325 ANKFKVWM
+325 AGKFKVWM

-347 KYGDDLASF
+347 AYGDDLASF

-419 AEVDFMAGVKGV
+419 EGVDFMSGVKGV

-437 MDVDY
+437 VDVDY

-474 SGNISKDAVLN
+474 SGNITKDAVLN

-503 ASGRLPAGFSFV
+503 DSGRLPAGFSFI
-515 NGVSGTNSLYENATL
+515 NGVSGTNSLSENATL
-530 TQYEVVRKNIATGEE
+530 TRYEVIRRNIATGKE
-545 TTMSPEQALANVYG
+545 TTMSPEQALVNVYDV
-559 AKNYTY
+559 KNYTY

-583 QMTVVVKESETEKE
+583 VMTVIAKETETEKE
-597 TQKETES
+597 TQKETET
-604 ESQQE
+604 ESQTETRKLSVAAKKQE
-609 TESESQKQTES
+609 TT
-620 VSESQAE
+620 
-627 TKGLSAASKKQSTSE
+627 E
-642 ETTFNNK
+642 ETVINNK

>member
-1 MKEIFEGLA
+1 MKELLEGLA

-31 GAVAVSGTAATVT
+31 GAVAVSGTSATVA
-44 GVEYTKHN
+44 GVGYVKHN
-52 NSKNVVQAQETEQET
+52 NTKNVVQAQETEHESET
-67 DSDTSRLDKLNK
+67 ETESERLDKLNK
-79 ILSETQKETEG
+79 ILAETQEET
-90 GTEAETEENSD
+90 AEEES
-101 SAEELESLM
+101 SSVEELESLM

-122 ELSQIIE
+122 ELNQIIE
-129 AVADSGAVPVV
+129 AVADSGAGPVA
-140 VKDMEE
+140 VKDIEE
-146 LDIVEDNSSEPS
+146 LEVVEDNSSEPS

-164 ADSGSEDTSSSDQIY
+164 SDSGTEETSSSDQIY

-302 YGYQPMVYTN
+302 YGYQPMVYSN

-325 ANKFKVWM
+325 AGKFKVWM

-347 KYGDDLASF
+347 AYGDDLASF

-419 AEVDFMAGVKGV
+419 EGVDFMSGVKGV

-442 DIIDSSG
+442 DIINSSG
-449 NSVDEE
+449 NSFDEE

-474 SGNISKDAVLN
+474 SGNITKDAVLN

-496 DINVQAD
+496 DINVQSD

-515 NGVSGTNSLYENATL
+515 NGVSGTNSLSENATL
-530 TQYEVVRKNIATGEE
+530 TQYEVIKRNIATGEE
-545 TTMSPEQALANVYG
+545 ITMSPEQALANVYDV
-559 AKNYTY
+559 KNYTY

-583 QMTVVVKESETEKE
+583 VMTVIAKETETEKE
-597 TQKETES
+597 TQKETQKET
-604 ESQQE
+604 E
-609 TESESQKQTES
+609 TESQTES
-620 VSESQAE
+620 VSESQTE
-627 TKGLSAASKKQSTSE
+627 TESISQEETRKLSVAAKKQETTE
-642 ETTFNNK
+642 ETVINNK

>member
-1 MKEIFEGLA
+1 MKELLEGLA
-10 GKLAGVWKS
+10 GKLAVVWKS

-44 GVEYTKHN
+44 GVEYVKHN
-52 NSKNVVQAQETEQET
+52 NTKNVVQAQETEHESET
-67 DSDTSRLDKLNK
+67 ETESERLDKLNK
-79 ILSETQKETEG
+79 ILAETQEET
-90 GTEAETEENSD
+90 AEEES
-101 SAEELESLM
+101 SSVEELESLM

-122 ELSQIIE
+122 ELNQIIE
-129 AVADSGAVPVV
+129 AVADSGAGPVA
-140 VKDMEE
+140 VKDIEE
-146 LDIVEDNSSEPS
+146 LEVVEDNSSEPS

-164 ADSGSEDTSSSDQIY
+164 SDSGTEETSSSDQIY

-268 YQITYPVAFDWELNS
+268 YQITYPVAFDWELKT
-283 GDYDEV
+283 GDYDQV

-302 YGYQPMVYTN
+302 YGYQPMVYSN
-312 RNRWYSSFDGEKL
+312 RNRWYDNFDGEKL
-325 ANKFKVWM
+325 AGKFKVWM

-347 KYGDDLASF
+347 AYGDDLASF

-419 AEVDFMAGVKGV
+419 EGVDFMSGVKGV

-442 DIIDSSG
+442 DIINSSG

-474 SGNISKDAVLN
+474 SGNITKDAVLN

-503 ASGRLPAGFSFV
+503 DSGRLPAGFSFI
-515 NGVSGTNSLYENATL
+515 NGVSGTNSLSENATL
-530 TQYEVVRKNIATGEE
+530 TRYEVIKRNIATGEE
-545 TTMSPEQALANVYG
+545 TTMSPEQALVNVYDV
-559 AKNYTY
+559 KNYTY

-583 QMTVVVKESETEKE
+583 VMTVIAKEKETEKE
-597 TQKETES
+597 TQKETE
-604 ESQQE
+604 
-609 TESESQKQTES
+609 TESQTES
-620 VSESQAE
+620 VSESQTETENVSQAE
-627 TKGLSAASKKQSTSE
+627 TRKLSVAAKKQETTE
-642 ETTFNNK
+642 ETVINNK

>member
-1 MKEIFEGLA
+1 MKGFIEGLA
-10 GKLAGVWKS
+10 GKLAVVWKS

-44 GVEYTKHN
+44 GVEYVKHN
-52 NSKNVVQAQETEQET
+52 NTKNVVQAQETEHESET
-67 DSDTSRLDKLNK
+67 ETESERLDKLNK
-79 ILSETQKETEG
+79 ILAETQEET
-90 GTEAETEENSD
+90 AEEES
-101 SAEELESLM
+101 SSVEELESLM

-122 ELSQIIE
+122 ELNQIIE
-129 AVADSGAVPVV
+129 AVADSGAGPVA
-140 VKDMEE
+140 VKDIEE
-146 LDIVEDNSSEPS
+146 LEVVEDNSSEPS

-164 ADSGSEDTSSSDQIY
+164 SDSGTEETSSSDQIY

-268 YQITYPVAFDWELNS
+268 YQITYPVAFDWELD
-283 GDYDEV
+283 GDYNSV
-289 TQACETFCNVVKS
+289 TEACETFCNVIKS
-302 YGYQPMVYTN
+302 YGYQPMVYSN
-312 RNRWYSSFDGEKL
+312 RNRWYNNFNGEKL
-325 ANKFKVWM
+325 SNKFKVWM
-333 ACYWS
+333 AAYWS

-347 KYGDDLASF
+347 TYGDDLASF

-389 YKVNGAQDAA
+389 YKVNGAQDAT
-399 LTVTN
+399 LTVQN

-419 AEVDFMAGVKGV
+419 EGVDFMSGVKGV

-442 DIIDSSG
+442 DIINSSE

-474 SGNISKDAVLN
+474 SGNITKDAVLN

-496 DINVQAD
+496 DINVQSD

-515 NGVSGTNSLYENATL
+515 NGVSGTNSLSENATL
-530 TQYEVVRKNIATGEE
+530 TQYEVIERNIATGEE
-545 TTMSPEQALANVYG
+545 ITMSPEQALANVYDV
-559 AKNYTY
+559 KNYTY

-583 QMTVVVKESETEKE
+583 VMTVIAKETETEKE

-604 ESQQE
+604 ESQ
-609 TESESQKQTES
+609 TES
-620 VSESQAE
+620 VSESQTE
-627 TKGLSAASKKQSTSE
+627 TRKLSVAAKKQETTE
-642 ETTFNNK
+642 ETVINNK

>member
-1 MKEIFEGLA
+1 MKGFIEGLA
-10 GKLAGVWKS
+10 GKLAGVGKS

-44 GVEYTKHN
+44 GVEYVKHN
-52 NSKNVVQAQETEQET
+52 NTKNVVQAQETEHESET
-67 DSDTSRLDKLNK
+67 ETESERLDKLNK
-79 ILSETQKETEG
+79 ILAETQEET
-90 GTEAETEENSD
+90 AEEES
-101 SAEELESLM
+101 SSVEELESLM

-122 ELSQIIE
+122 ELNQIIE
-129 AVADSGAVPVV
+129 AVADSGAGPVA
-140 VKDMEE
+140 VKDIEE
-146 LDIVEDNSSEPS
+146 LEVVEDNSSEPS
-158 REDAEV
+158 REDVEV
-164 ADSGSEDTSSSDQIY
+164 SDSGTEDTSSSDQIY

-268 YQITYPVAFDWELNS
+268 YQITYPVAFDWELKT
-283 GDYDEV
+283 GDYDQV

-302 YGYQPMVYTN
+302 YGYQPMVYSN
-312 RNRWYSSFDGEKL
+312 RNRWYDNFDGEKL
-325 ANKFKVWM
+325 AGKFKVWM

-347 KYGDDLASF
+347 AYGDDLASF

-404 TNITRYLGHDSGKLN
+404 TNITRYLGHDSEKLN
-419 AEVDFMAGVKGV
+419 EGVDFMSGVKGV

-442 DIIDSSG
+442 DIINSSG

-474 SGNISKDAVLN
+474 SGNITKDAVLN

-503 ASGRLPAGFSFV
+503 DSGRLPAGFSFI
-515 NGVSGTNSLYENATL
+515 NGVSGTNSLSENATL
-530 TQYEVVRKNIATGEE
+530 TRYEVIKRNIATGEE
-545 TTMSPEQALANVYG
+545 TTMSPEQALANVYDV
-559 AKNYTY
+559 KNYTY

-583 QMTVVVKESETEKE
+583 VMTVIAKETETEKE
-597 TQKETES
+597 TQKETE
-604 ESQQE
+604 
-609 TESESQKQTES
+609 TESQTES
-620 VSESQAE
+620 VSESQTETENVSQAE
-627 TKGLSAASKKQSTSE
+627 TRKLSVAAKKQETTE
-642 ETTFNNK
+642 ETVINNK

>member
-1 MKEIFEGLA
+1 MKELLEGLA
-10 GKLAGVWKS
+10 GKLAGVGKS

-31 GAVAVSGTAATVT
+31 GAVAVSGTAATVA
-44 GVEYTKHN
+44 GVEYVKHN
-52 NSKNVVQAQETEQET
+52 NTNNVVQAQETEHESET
-67 DSDTSRLDKLNK
+67 ETESERLDKLNK
-79 ILSETQKETEG
+79 ILAETQEET
-90 GTEAETEENSD
+90 AEEESS

-122 ELSQIIE
+122 ELNQIIE
-129 AVADSGAVPVV
+129 AVADSGAGPVA
-140 VKDMEE
+140 VKDIEE
-146 LDIVEDNSSEPS
+146 LEVVEDNSSEPS

-164 ADSGSEDTSSSDQIY
+164 SDSGTEETSSSDQIY

-268 YQITYPVAFDWELNS
+268 YQITYPVAFDWELD
-283 GDYDEV
+283 GDYNSV
-289 TQACETFCNVVKS
+289 TEACETFCNVIKS
-302 YGYQPMVYTN
+302 YGYQPMVYSN
-312 RNRWYSSFDGEKL
+312 RNRWYNNFNGEKL
-325 ANKFKVWM
+325 SNKFKVWM
-333 ACYWS
+333 AAYWS

-347 KYGDDLASF
+347 TYGDDLASF

-404 TNITRYLGHDSGKLN
+404 TNITRYLGHDSEKLN
-419 AEVDFMAGVKGV
+419 EGVDFMSGVKGV

-442 DIIDSSG
+442 DIINSSG

-474 SGNISKDAVLN
+474 SGNITKDAVLN

-496 DINVQAD
+496 DINVQLD

-515 NGVSGTNSLYENATL
+515 NGVSGTNSLSENATL
-530 TQYEVVRKNIATGEE
+530 TQYEVIKRNIATGEE
-545 TTMSPEQALANVYG
+545 ITMSPEQALANVYDV
-559 AKNYTY
+559 KNYTY

-583 QMTVVVKESETEKE
+583 VMTVIVKETEKE
-597 TQKETES
+597 TQKETE
-604 ESQQE
+604 
-609 TESESQKQTES
+609 TESQTES
-620 VSESQAE
+620 VSESQTE
-627 TKGLSAASKKQSTSE
+627 TRKLSVAAKKQETTE
-642 ETTFNNK
+642 ETVINNK

>member
-1 MKEIFEGLA
+1 MKELLEGLA
-10 GKLAGVWKS
+10 GKLAGVGKS

-31 GAVAVSGTAATVT
+31 GAVAVSGTAATVA
-44 GVEYTKHN
+44 GVEYVKHN
-52 NSKNVVQAQETEQET
+52 NTNNVVQAQETEHESET
-67 DSDTSRLDKLNK
+67 ETESERLDKLNK
-79 ILSETQKETEG
+79 ILAETQEET
-90 GTEAETEENSD
+90 AEEESS

-122 ELSQIIE
+122 ELNQIIE
-129 AVADSGAVPVV
+129 AVADSGAGPVA
-140 VKDMEE
+140 VKDIEE
-146 LDIVEDNSSEPS
+146 LEVVEDNSSEPS

-164 ADSGSEDTSSSDQIY
+164 SDSGTEETSSSDQIY

-268 YQITYPVAFDWELNS
+268 YQITYPVAFDWELD
-283 GDYDEV
+283 GDYDSV
-289 TQACETFCNVVKS
+289 TEACETFCNVIKS
-302 YGYQPMVYTN
+302 YGYQPMVYSN
-312 RNRWYSSFDGEKL
+312 RNRWYNNFNGEKL
-325 ANKFKVWM
+325 SNKFKVWM
-333 ACYWS
+333 AAYWS

-347 KYGDDLASF
+347 TYGDDLASF

-404 TNITRYLGHDSGKLN
+404 TNITRYLGHDSEKLN
-419 AEVDFMAGVKGV
+419 EGVDFMSGVKGV

-442 DIIDSSG
+442 DIINSSG

-474 SGNISKDAVLN
+474 SGNITKDAVLN

-496 DINVQAD
+496 DINVQSD
-503 ASGRLPAGFSFV
+503 VSGRLPAGFSFV
-515 NGVSGTNSLYENATL
+515 NGVSGTNSLSENATL
-530 TQYEVVRKNIATGEE
+530 TQYEVIKRNIATGEE
-545 TTMSPEQALANVYG
+545 ITMSPEQALANVYDV
-559 AKNYTY
+559 KNYTY

-583 QMTVVVKESETEKE
+583 VMTVIVKETETEKE
-597 TQKETES
+597 TQKETE
-604 ESQQE
+604 
-609 TESESQKQTES
+609 TESQTES
-620 VSESQAE
+620 VSESQTE
-627 TKGLSAASKKQSTSE
+627 TRKLSVAAKKQETTE
-642 ETTFNNK
+642 ETVINNK

>member
-1 MKEIFEGLA
+1 MKGFIEGLA
-10 GKLAGVWKS
+10 GKLAVVWKS

-44 GVEYTKHN
+44 GVEYVKHN
-52 NSKNVVQAQETEQET
+52 NTKNVVQAQETEHESET
-67 DSDTSRLDKLNK
+67 ETESERLDKLNK
-79 ILSETQKETEG
+79 ILAETQEET
-90 GTEAETEENSD
+90 AEEES
-101 SAEELESLM
+101 SSVEELESLM

-122 ELSQIIE
+122 ELNQIIE
-129 AVADSGAVPVV
+129 AVADSGAGPVA
-140 VKDMEE
+140 VKDIEE
-146 LDIVEDNSSEPS
+146 LEVVEDNSSEPS

-164 ADSGSEDTSSSDQIY
+164 SDSGTEETSSSDQIY

-268 YQITYPVAFDWELNS
+268 YQITYPVAFDWELKT
-283 GDYDEV
+283 GDYDQV

-302 YGYQPMVYTN
+302 YGYQPMVYSN
-312 RNRWYSSFDGEKL
+312 RNRWYDNFDGEKL
-325 ANKFKVWM
+325 AGKFKVWM

-347 KYGDDLASF
+347 AYGDDLASF

-404 TNITRYLGHDSGKLN
+404 TNITRYLGHDSEKLN
-419 AEVDFMAGVKGV
+419 EGVDFMSGVKGV

-442 DIIDSSG
+442 DIINSSG

-474 SGNISKDAVLN
+474 SGNITKDAVLN

-503 ASGRLPAGFSFV
+503 DSGRLPAGFSFI
-515 NGVSGTNSLYENATL
+515 NGVSGTNSLSENATL
-530 TQYEVVRKNIATGEE
+530 TRYEVIKRNIATGEE
-545 TTMSPEQALANVYG
+545 TTMSPEQALVNVYDV
-559 AKNYTY
+559 KNYTY

-583 QMTVVVKESETEKE
+583 VMTVIAKEAETEK
-597 TQKETES
+597 
-604 ESQQE
+604 
-609 TESESQKQTES
+609 
-620 VSESQAE
+620 ESQAE
-627 TKGLSAASKKQSTSE
+627 TENVSQAETRKLSVAAKKQETTE
-642 ETTFNNK
+642 ETVINNK

>member
-1 MKEIFEGLA
+1 MKGFIEGLA
-10 GKLAGVWKS
+10 GKLAVVWKS

-44 GVEYTKHN
+44 GVEYVKHN
-52 NSKNVVQAQETEQET
+52 NTKNVVQAQETEHESET
-67 DSDTSRLDKLNK
+67 ETESERLDKLNK
-79 ILSETQKETEG
+79 ILAETQEET
-90 GTEAETEENSD
+90 AEEES
-101 SAEELESLM
+101 SSVEELESLM

-122 ELSQIIE
+122 ELNQIIE
-129 AVADSGAVPVV
+129 AVADSGAGPVA
-140 VKDMEE
+140 VKDIEE
-146 LDIVEDNSSEPS
+146 LEVVEDNSSEPS

-164 ADSGSEDTSSSDQIY
+164 SDSGTEETSSSDQIY

-268 YQITYPVAFDWELNS
+268 YQITYPVAFDWELD
-283 GDYDEV
+283 GDYNSV
-289 TQACETFCNVVKS
+289 TEACETFCNVIKS
-302 YGYQPMVYTN
+302 YGYQPMVYSN
-312 RNRWYSSFDGEKL
+312 RNRWYNNFNGEKL
-325 ANKFKVWM
+325 SNKFKVWM
-333 ACYWS
+333 AAYWS

-347 KYGDDLASF
+347 TYGDDLASF

-419 AEVDFMAGVKGV
+419 EGVDFMSGVKGV

-442 DIIDSSG
+442 DIINSSG

-474 SGNISKDAVLN
+474 SGNITKDAVLN

-496 DINVQAD
+496 DINVQSD
-503 ASGRLPAGFSFV
+503 VSGRLPAGFSFV
-515 NGVSGTNSLYENATL
+515 NGVSGTNSLSENATL
-530 TQYEVVRKNIATGEE
+530 TQYEVIKRNIATGEE
-545 TTMSPEQALANVYG
+545 ITMSPEQALANVYDV
-559 AKNYTY
+559 KNYTY
-565 SVVYYFDVPK
+565 SVVYYFNVPK

-583 QMTVVVKESETEKE
+583 VMTVIAKETETEKE
-597 TQKETES
+597 TQKETET
-604 ESQQE
+604 ESQTETRKLSVAAKKQE
-609 TESESQKQTES
+609 TT
-620 VSESQAE
+620 
-627 TKGLSAASKKQSTSE
+627 E
-642 ETTFNNK
+642 ETVINNK

>member
-1 MKEIFEGLA
+1 MKEFIEGLA
-10 GKLAGVWKS
+10 GKLAVVWKS

-44 GVEYTKHN
+44 GVEYVKHN
-52 NSKNVVQAQETEQET
+52 NTKNVVQAQETEHESET
-67 DSDTSRLDKLNK
+67 ETESERLDKLNK
-79 ILSETQKETEG
+79 ILAETQEET
-90 GTEAETEENSD
+90 AEEES
-101 SAEELESLM
+101 SSVEELESLM

-122 ELSQIIE
+122 ELNQIIE
-129 AVADSGAVPVV
+129 AVADSGAGPVA
-140 VKDMEE
+140 VKDIEE
-146 LDIVEDNSSEPS
+146 LEVVEDNSSEPS

-164 ADSGSEDTSSSDQIY
+164 SDSGTEETSSSDQIY

-268 YQITYPVAFDWELNS
+268 YQITYPVAFDWELKT
-283 GDYDEV
+283 GDYDQV

-302 YGYQPMVYTN
+302 YGYQPMVYSN
-312 RNRWYSSFDGEKL
+312 RNRWYDNFDGEKL
-325 ANKFKVWM
+325 AGKFKVWM

-347 KYGDDLASF
+347 AYGDDLASF

-404 TNITRYLGHDSGKLN
+404 TNITRYLGHDSEKLN
-419 AEVDFMAGVKGV
+419 EGVDFMSGVKGV

-442 DIIDSSG
+442 DIINSSG

-474 SGNISKDAVLN
+474 SGNITKDAVLN

-503 ASGRLPAGFSFV
+503 DSGRLPAGFSFI
-515 NGVSGTNSLYENATL
+515 NGVSGTNSLSENATL
-530 TQYEVVRKNIATGEE
+530 TRYEVIKRNIATGEE
-545 TTMSPEQALANVYG
+545 TTMSPEQALVNVYDV
-559 AKNYTY
+559 KNYTY

-583 QMTVVVKESETEKE
+583 VMTVIAKEKETEKE
-597 TQKETES
+597 TQKETE
-604 ESQQE
+604 
-609 TESESQKQTES
+609 TESQTES
-620 VSESQAE
+620 VSESQTETENVSQAE
-627 TKGLSAASKKQSTSE
+627 TRKLSVAAKKQETTE
-642 ETTFNNK
+642 ETVINNK

>member
-1 MKEIFEGLA
+1 MKGFIEGLA
-10 GKLAGVWKS
+10 GKLAVVWKS

-44 GVEYTKHN
+44 GVEYVKHN
-52 NSKNVVQAQETEQET
+52 NTKNVVQAQETEHESET
-67 DSDTSRLDKLNK
+67 ETESERLDKLNK
-79 ILSETQKETEG
+79 ILAETQEET
-90 GTEAETEENSD
+90 AEEES
-101 SAEELESLM
+101 SSVEELESLM

-122 ELSQIIE
+122 ELNQIIE
-129 AVADSGAVPVV
+129 AVADSGAGPVA
-140 VKDMEE
+140 VKDIEE
-146 LDIVEDNSSEPS
+146 LEVVEDNSSEPS

-164 ADSGSEDTSSSDQIY
+164 SDSGTEETSSSDQIY

-268 YQITYPVAFDWELNS
+268 YQITYPVAFDWELKT
-283 GDYDEV
+283 GDYDQV

-302 YGYQPMVYTN
+302 YGYQPMVYSN
-312 RNRWYSSFDGEKL
+312 RNRWYDNFDGEKL
-325 ANKFKVWM
+325 AGKFKVWM

-347 KYGDDLASF
+347 AYGDDLASF

-404 TNITRYLGHDSGKLN
+404 TNITRYLGHDSEKLN
-419 AEVDFMAGVKGV
+419 EGVDFMSGVKGV

-442 DIIDSSG
+442 DIINSSG

-474 SGNISKDAVLN
+474 SGNITKDAALN

-503 ASGRLPAGFSFV
+503 DSGRLPAGFSFI
-515 NGVSGTNSLYENATL
+515 NGVSGTNSLSENATL
-530 TQYEVVRKNIATGEE
+530 TRYEVIKRNIETGEE
-545 TTMSPEQALANVYG
+545 TTMSPEQALVNVYDV
-559 AKNYTY
+559 KNYTY

-583 QMTVVVKESETEKE
+583 VMTVIAKEKETEKE
-597 TQKETES
+597 TQKETET
-604 ESQQE
+604 ESQTETRKLSVAAKKQE
-609 TESESQKQTES
+609 TT
-620 VSESQAE
+620 
-627 TKGLSAASKKQSTSE
+627 E
-642 ETTFNNK
+642 ETVINNK

>member
-1 MKEIFEGLA
+1 MKGFIEGLA
-10 GKLAGVWKS
+10 GKLAVVWKS

-44 GVEYTKHN
+44 GVEYVKHN
-52 NSKNVVQAQETEQET
+52 NTKNVVQAQETEHESET
-67 DSDTSRLDKLNK
+67 ETESERLDKLNK
-79 ILSETQKETEG
+79 ILAETQEET
-90 GTEAETEENSD
+90 AEEES
-101 SAEELESLM
+101 SSVEELESLM

-122 ELSQIIE
+122 ELNQIIE
-129 AVADSGAVPVV
+129 AVADSGAGPVA
-140 VKDMEE
+140 VKDIEE
-146 LDIVEDNSSEPS
+146 LEVVEDNSSEPS

-164 ADSGSEDTSSSDQIY
+164 SDSGTEETSSSDQIY

-268 YQITYPVAFDWELNS
+268 YQITYPVAFDWELKT
-283 GDYDEV
+283 GDYDQV

-302 YGYQPMVYTN
+302 YGYQPMVYSN
-312 RNRWYSSFDGEKL
+312 RNRWYDNFDGEKL
-325 ANKFKVWM
+325 AGKFKVWM

-347 KYGDDLASF
+347 AYGDDLASF

-404 TNITRYLGHDSGKLN
+404 TNITRYLGHDSEKLN
-419 AEVDFMAGVKGV
+419 EGVDFMSGVKGV

-442 DIIDSSG
+442 DIINSSG

-474 SGNISKDAVLN
+474 SGNITKDAVLN

-503 ASGRLPAGFSFV
+503 DSGRIPAGFSFI
-515 NGVSGTNSLYENATL
+515 NGVSGTNSLSENATL
-530 TQYEVVRKNIATGEE
+530 TRYEVIKRNIATGEE
-545 TTMSPEQALANVYG
+545 TTMSPEQALVNVYDV
-559 AKNYTY
+559 KNYTY

-583 QMTVVVKESETEKE
+583 VMTVIAKEKETEKE
-597 TQKETES
+597 TQKETQKET
-604 ESQQE
+604 E
-609 TESESQKQTES
+609 TESQTETRKLS
-620 VSESQAE
+620 V
-627 TKGLSAASKKQSTSE
+627 AAKKQETTE
-642 ETTFNNK
+642 ETVINNK